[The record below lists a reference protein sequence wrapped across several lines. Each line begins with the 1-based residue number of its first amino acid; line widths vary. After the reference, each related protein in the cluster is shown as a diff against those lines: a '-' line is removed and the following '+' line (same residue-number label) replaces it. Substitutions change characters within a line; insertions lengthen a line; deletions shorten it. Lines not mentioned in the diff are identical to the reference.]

1 MTPPPNDPKW
11 SVQIGPREIYDS
23 VLLLRTELAAMRSEL
38 ARLADAD
45 QAAQARLSDHETRI
59 RLLEKRVWAIPSA
72 ATVLAVAS
80 LIIGLMQQTG

>member
-1 MTPPPNDPKW
+1 MTFPPPESLGP
-11 SVQIGPREIYDS
+11 VQIGPREIYDS
-23 VLLLRTELAAMRSEL
+23 VLLLRTELAGLHAEL
-38 ARLADAD
+38 ARM
-45 QAAQARLSDHETRI
+45 AAEDKSARETLTDHESRL